1 MEIKIIP
8 CLNDNYSYLILDKNK
23 KNACVIDP
31 SESEP
36 IIEIIEKNKLNLNY
50 ILNTHHHYD
59 HVGGNEELKKKY
71 NSKVV
76 GFKDDKDRIPEID
89 ILVENNEIWKKENFE
104 AKIYHIP
111 GHTTGHIAFH
121 FYKEKKIFTGDTLFS
136 LGCGRLFEGTYEQMF
151 NSLKKIKELPKDT
164 EIYCGH
170 EYTLQN
176 SIFCLTNDS
185 ENTKLKEKIVKVKD
199 KINNNLPTLP
209 TTLADELECNIF
221 LKAKDL
227 KTFSKLRDLKD
238 NF

>member
-1 MEIKIIP
+1 MEVKIIP
-8 CLNDNYSYLILDKNK
+8 CLNDNYSYLIFDKNK
-23 KNACVIDP
+23 KIACVIDP

-36 IIEIIEKNKLNLNY
+36 VIKIIEKNKLNLKY

-59 HVGGNEELKKKY
+59 HVGGNKNLKKKY
-71 NSKVV
+71 NSKVI

-209 TTLADELECNIF
+209 TTLAEELECNIF